1 MMLVSSFLF
10 EMNIR
15 KEERIQIEK
24 NLVDINKYKHD
35 LIVRKEKCSE
45 LINKIQIYLLELKQY
60 NENELKKKKQKNIE
74 QKSQRLSYIREIV
87 NQAKLFHKGRKSKSI
102 MANKIHRDLSQLF
115 ALQRRIEGRNNREYW
130 KNIKDNDP
138 EKYREGLQK
147 QKKERLEFL
156 TKQTEEYLVLLGNSV
171 LQKKD
176 NDGNTDPTVTEAVK
190 QGRYY
195 ELAHKNQEVI
205 DRQPALL
212 KGGLLKPYQLEGLRW
227 LISYKR
233 SKDARKDIYKKQ
245 IANGKFNVILTTYEF
260 IIKDKSCFKNI
271 QWEYLIIDE
280 GHRMKNSG
288 SKLFQVLTKYYKNK
302 RKLLLTGTPLQNS
315 LPELWSL
322 LNFILPRLFESSE
335 DFDTWFNKPFSHF
348 GGSTG
353 GTEVLTSEES
363 LIIINRLHEV
373 IRPFILRREKKNVLD
388 RLPDKKEILLYSD
401 LSAWQKVVYKQ
412 LSNGY
417 YMTPQEG
424 LTNAKKVSA
433 RNCLMQLRK
442 ICDHPYLFLKSGW
455 IIDEGI
461 VRTSGKFVLL
471 DNILP
476 KLKRTG
482 HKILIFSQFSQLFEI
497 IEDFLKMRG
506 YLYLRLDGTTFHE
519 SRDKYLNCF
528 NSPDSPYFVFLL
540 TTRAGGLGLNL
551 ISADTVTIYDS
562 DWNPQMDLQVQ
573 DRAHRIGQTNDV
585 RVFRLISKTDIEGK
599 INDKSI
605 LYKTNELPL

>member
-1 MMLVSSFLF
+1 
-10 EMNIR
+10 
-15 KEERIQIEK
+15 
-24 NLVDINKYKHD
+24 
-35 LIVRKEKCSE
+35 
-45 LINKIQIYLLELKQY
+45 
-60 NENELKKKKQKNIE
+60 IE

-87 NQAKLFHKGRKSKSI
+87 NQAKLFHKGRK
-102 MANKIHRDLSQLF
+102 
-115 ALQRRIEGRNNREYW
+115 
-130 KNIKDNDP
+130 KDNDP

-176 NDGNTDPTVTEAVK
+176 NDGNSIYIYIADPTVTEAVK

-195 ELAHKNQEVI
+195 ELTHKNQEVI

-227 LISYKR
+227 LVSLYINDLNGILADEMGLGKTIQTIALLCYIIESKGNSGLFLIVVPLTTISNWMNEFEKWTPGVKVISYKR
-233 SKDARKDIYKKQ
+233 SKDACKDIYKKQ